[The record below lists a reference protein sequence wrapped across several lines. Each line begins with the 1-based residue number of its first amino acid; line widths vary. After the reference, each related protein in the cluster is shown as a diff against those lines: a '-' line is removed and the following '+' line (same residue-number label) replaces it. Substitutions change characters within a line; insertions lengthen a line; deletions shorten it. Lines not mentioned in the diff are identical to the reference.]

1 MHTIMQRSLQ
11 SHLEGIEGVL
21 LRDEPM
27 NRHTSWRV
35 GGKAEMFYVPTD
47 KASLV
52 QLMCQLPGNVP
63 VFWFGLGSNL
73 LVRDAGIP
81 GMVVCTFKGM
91 DEIERVDTESIYA
104 QAGVASAKLAKYCAR
119 HGLEGAEFLAGIPGS
134 FGGAVA
140 MNAGAFGGDTWSMIE
155 RIECLDRDGN
165 INWFDKSEIS
175 YQYRHVDLPE
185 NNWIVGA
192 QIKLKAIK
200 GLDLGRRIRELLK
213 TRGHSQP
220 VQSANAGSVFKN
232 PENDFAARLL
242 EEVGMK
248 GVSTGGAEYSGK
260 HANFIIN
267 KGSATADDIESL
279 IKLGQK
285 SVEQRFGIR
294 LEPEVR
300 IVGRSKPLET
310 GEGNDPGND

>member
-1 MHTIMQRSLQ
+1 MRTMIHRSLQ
-11 SHLEGIEGVL
+11 SHLEGVEGLL

-27 NRHTSWRV
+27 HKHTSWRV
-35 GGKAEMFYVPTD
+35 GGKAELFYVPTD

-63 VFWFGLGSNL
+63 VFWLGLGSNL

-91 DEIERVDTESIYA
+91 DEIERVDAERIYA
-104 QAGVASAKLAKYCAR
+104 QAGVSSSKLAKYCAR
-119 HGLEGAEFLAGIPGS
+119 RGLEGAEFLAGIPGS

-140 MNAGAFGGDTWSMIE
+140 MNAGAYGGDTWSLIE

-165 INWFDKSEIS
+165 INWFDKSEIT
-175 YQYRHVDLPE
+175 YQYRHVELPE

-200 GLDLGRRIRELLK
+200 GLDLVRRIRELLK
-213 TRGHSQP
+213 TRGNSQP

-242 EEVGMK
+242 EEAGMK
-248 GVSTGGAEYSGK
+248 GVAIGGAEYSHK
-260 HANFIIN
+260 HANFIVN
-267 KGSATADDIESL
+267 SGTATASDIESL
-279 IKLGQK
+279 IRLGQK
-285 SVEQRFGIR
+285 SVKQRFGTI

-300 IVGRSKPLET
+300 IVGRSQAVAK
-310 GEGNDPGND
+310 GEGDD

>member
-1 MHTIMQRSLQ
+1 MQRSLS

-27 NRHTSWRV
+27 DKHTSWRV
-35 GGKAEMFYVPTD
+35 GGKAEMFYVPVD

-91 DEIERVDTESIYA
+91 AEIERTGAESVYA
-104 QAGVASAKLAKYCAR
+104 QAGVTSAKLAKYCAR

-175 YQYRHVDLPE
+175 HQYRHVELPRD
-185 NNWIVGA
+185 NWIVGA

-213 TRGHSQP
+213 TRGNSQP
-220 VQSANAGSVFKN
+220 IQSANAGSVFKN

-242 EEVGMK
+242 DEAGMK
-248 GVSTGGAEYSGK
+248 GVCRGGAEYSNK

-267 KGSATADDIESL
+267 KGSATASDIEGL

-285 SVEQRFGIR
+285 TVKSHFGID

-300 IVGRSKPLET
+300 IVGSSKAAAARSNATEQ
-310 GEGNDPGND
+310 

>member
-1 MHTIMQRSLQ
+1 MRTVMNRSLQ
-11 SHLEGIEGVL
+11 SHLEGVEGVL
-21 LRDEPM
+21 LHDEPM
-27 NRHTSWRV
+27 DRHTSWRV

-81 GMVVCTFKGM
+81 GVVVCTFKGM
-91 DEIERVDTESIYA
+91 DEIERVDKESVYA
-104 QAGVASAKLAKYCAR
+104 QAGVASAKLAKFCAR
-119 HGLEGAEFLAGIPGS
+119 RGLEGAEFLAGIPGS

-155 RIECLDRDGN
+155 RIECLDREGN
-165 INWFDKSEIS
+165 ITWFEKSEIS
-175 YQYRHVDLPE
+175 YQYRYVDLPE
-185 NNWIVGA
+185 NNWIIGA
-192 QIKLKAIK
+192 QIKLKSIK

-213 TRGHSQP
+213 TRGNSQP

-232 PENDFAARLL
+232 PENDHAARLL

-248 GVSTGGAEYSGK
+248 GRAIGGAEYSTK

-267 KGSATADDIESL
+267 KGKATASDIEAL
-279 IKLGQK
+279 IELGRK
-285 SVEQRFGIR
+285 AVKQRFGIE

-300 IVGRSKPLET
+300 IVGQSKPIELE
-310 GEGNDPGND
+310 EHDA

>member
-1 MHTIMQRSLQ
+1 
-11 SHLEGIEGVL
+11 
-21 LRDEPM
+21 
-27 NRHTSWRV
+27 
-35 GGKAEMFYVPTD
+35 MFYVPID

-63 VFWFGLGSNL
+63 VFWMGLGSNI

-81 GMVVCTFKGM
+81 GVVVCTFKGM
-91 DEIERVDTESIYA
+91 DEIERVDSESVYA
-104 QAGVASAKLAKYCAR
+104 QAGVSSAKLAKYCAR

-175 YQYRHVDLPE
+175 YQYRHVELPE

-213 TRGHSQP
+213 TRGNSQP

-242 EEVGMK
+242 EEAGMK
-248 GVSTGGAEYSGK
+248 GVAEGGAEYSTK

-267 KGSATADDIESL
+267 TGDATASNIESL
-279 IKLGQK
+279 IRLGQK
-285 SVEQRFGIR
+285 SVKQRFGIE

-300 IVGRSKPLET
+300 IIGRSEVTEPEKVE
-310 GEGNDPGND
+310 GEQV

>member
-1 MHTIMQRSLQ
+1 MHSVMQRSLQ
-11 SHLEGIEGVL
+11 SHLDGVEGVIL
-21 LRDEPM
+21 HQEPM
-27 NRHTSWRV
+27 AKHTSWRV
-35 GGKAEMFYVPTD
+35 GGKAEMFYVPVD

-63 VFWFGLGSNL
+63 VLWMGLGSNI

-81 GMVVCTFKGM
+81 GVVVCTFRGL
-91 DEIERVDTESIYA
+91 DDIERVDSESVYA

-140 MNAGAFGGDTWSMIE
+140 MNAGAYGGDTWSMIE
-155 RIECLDRDGN
+155 RIECLDREGN
-165 INWFDKSEIS
+165 INWFDKGEIS

-185 NNWIVGA
+185 NNWIIGA

-213 TRGHSQP
+213 TRGNSQP

-242 EEVGMK
+242 EEAGMK
-248 GVSTGGAEYSGK
+248 GVAEGGAEYSIK

-267 KGSATADDIESL
+267 TGNATACDIESL
-279 IKLGQK
+279 ITLGQK
-285 SVEQRFGIR
+285 SVKQRFGID
-294 LEPEVR
+294 LVPEVR
-300 IVGRSKPLET
+300 IVGRADVTKPAKE
-310 GEGNDPGND
+310 EGADV

>member
-1 MHTIMQRSLQ
+1 MNRSLQ
-11 SHLEGIEGVL
+11 SHLEGVEGVL
-21 LRDEPM
+21 LHDEPM
-27 NRHTSWRV
+27 DRHTSWRV

-91 DEIERVDTESIYA
+91 DEIERVDKESVYA
-104 QAGVASAKLAKYCAR
+104 QAGVASAKLAKFCAR
-119 HGLEGAEFLAGIPGS
+119 RGLVGAEFLAGIPGS

-155 RIECLDRDGN
+155 RIECLDREGN
-165 INWFDKSEIS
+165 IAWFEKSEIS
-175 YQYRHVDLPE
+175 YQYRYVDLPE
-185 NNWIVGA
+185 NNWIIGA
-192 QIKLKAIK
+192 QIKLKSIK

-213 TRGHSQP
+213 TRGNSQP

-232 PENDFAARLL
+232 PENDHAARLL

-248 GVSTGGAEYSGK
+248 GRAIGGAEYSTK

-267 KGSATADDIESL
+267 KGNANASDIETL
-279 IKLGQK
+279 IELGRK
-285 SVEQRFGIR
+285 AVKQRFGIE

-300 IVGRSKPLET
+300 IVGQSKPIEP
-310 GEGNDPGND
+310 EVHDA

>member
-1 MHTIMQRSLQ
+1 MHSVIQRSLQ
-11 SHLEGIEGVL
+11 SHLDGVEGVL
-21 LRDEPM
+21 LHDEPM
-27 NRHTSWRV
+27 AKHTSWRV
-35 GGKAEMFYVPTD
+35 GGKAEMFYIPID

-52 QLMCQLPGNVP
+52 QLMCQLPRNVP
-63 VFWFGLGSNL
+63 VFWMGLGSNI
-73 LVRDAGIP
+73 LVRDAGLP
-81 GMVVCTFKGM
+81 GVVVCTFKGM
-91 DEIERVDTESIYA
+91 HEIERVGSESVYA

-175 YQYRHVDLPE
+175 YQYRHVELPE

-213 TRGHSQP
+213 TRGNSQP

-242 EEVGMK
+242 EEAGMK
-248 GVSTGGAEYSGK
+248 GVVEGGAEYSNK

-267 KGSATADDIESL
+267 TGSATARDIETL

-285 SVEQRFGIR
+285 SVKQRFGIE
-294 LEPEVR
+294 LDPEVR
-300 IVGRSKPLET
+300 IVGRAEVMEAEKK
-310 GEGNDPGND
+310 EGAYDV

>member
-1 MHTIMQRSLQ
+1 MHTVMNRSLQ
-11 SHLEGIEGVL
+11 SHLEGVEGVL
-21 LRDEPM
+21 LHDEPM
-27 NRHTSWRV
+27 DRHTSWRV

-91 DEIERVDTESIYA
+91 DEIERVDKESVYA
-104 QAGVASAKLAKYCAR
+104 QAGVASAKLAKFCAR
-119 HGLEGAEFLAGIPGS
+119 RGLVGAEFLAGIPGS

-155 RIECLDRDGN
+155 RIECLDREGN
-165 INWFDKSEIS
+165 IAWFEKSEIS
-175 YQYRHVDLPE
+175 YQYRYVDLPE
-185 NNWIVGA
+185 NNWIIGA
-192 QIKLKAIK
+192 QIKLKSIK

-213 TRGHSQP
+213 TRGNSQP

-232 PENDFAARLL
+232 PENDHAARLL

-248 GVSTGGAEYSGK
+248 GRAIGGAEYSTK

-267 KGSATADDIESL
+267 KGNANASDIETL
-279 IKLGQK
+279 IELGRK
-285 SVEQRFGIR
+285 AVKQRFGIE

-300 IVGRSKPLET
+300 IVGQSKPSEP
-310 GEGNDPGND
+310 EGHDA

>member
-1 MHTIMQRSLQ
+1 MHTVMNRSLQ
-11 SHLEGIEGVL
+11 SHLEGVEGVL
-21 LRDEPM
+21 LHDEPM
-27 NRHTSWRV
+27 DRHTSWRV

-91 DEIERVDTESIYA
+91 DEIERVDKESVYA
-104 QAGVASAKLAKYCAR
+104 QAGVASAKLAKFCAR
-119 HGLEGAEFLAGIPGS
+119 RGLVGAEFLAGIPGS

-155 RIECLDRDGN
+155 RIECLDREGN
-165 INWFDKSEIS
+165 IAWFEKSEIS
-175 YQYRHVDLPE
+175 YQYRYVDLPE
-185 NNWIVGA
+185 NNWIIGA
-192 QIKLKAIK
+192 QIKLKSIK

-213 TRGHSQP
+213 TRGSSQP

-232 PENDFAARLL
+232 PENDHAARLL

-248 GVSTGGAEYSGK
+248 GRAIGGAEYSTK

-267 KGSATADDIESL
+267 KGNANASDIEAL
-279 IKLGQK
+279 IELGRK
-285 SVEQRFGIR
+285 AVKQRFGIE

-300 IVGRSKPLET
+300 IVGQSKPIEP
-310 GEGNDPGND
+310 EVHDA

>member
-1 MHTIMQRSLQ
+1 MHAMMQRSLQ
-11 SHLEGIEGVL
+11 SHLEGIEGLL

-27 NRHTSWRV
+27 DKHTSWRV

-73 LVRDAGIP
+73 LVRDGGIP
-81 GMVVCTFKGM
+81 GVVVCTFKGM
-91 DEIERVDTESIYA
+91 GEIKRIDTESIYA
-104 QAGVASAKLAKYCAR
+104 QAGVSSAKLAKYCAR
-119 HGLEGAEFLAGIPGS
+119 RGLEGAEFLAGIPGS

-140 MNAGAFGGDTWSMIE
+140 MNAGAYGGDTWSMIE
-155 RIECLDRDGN
+155 RIECLDREGN
-165 INWFDKSEIS
+165 INWFDKSEIP

-185 NNWIVGA
+185 NNWVVGA
-192 QIKLKAIK
+192 EIKLKAIK
-200 GLDLGRRIRELLK
+200 GLDLLRRIRELLK

-232 PENDFAARLL
+232 PENDFAARML
-242 EEVGMK
+242 EDVGMK
-248 GVSTGGAEYSGK
+248 GTVIGGAEFSTK

-267 KGSATADDIESL
+267 KGSASAGDIESL
-279 IKLGQK
+279 IMLGKKLVK
-285 SVEQRFGIR
+285 KKFGIE

-300 IVGRSKPLET
+300 IVGCSEAIEVDEHH
-310 GEGNDPGND
+310 G

>member
-11 SHLEGIEGVL
+11 SHLEGIEGVI

-27 NRHTSWRV
+27 HKHTSWRV
-35 GGKAEMFYVPTD
+35 GGTADMFYVPTD

-63 VFWFGLGSNL
+63 VLWIGLGSNL
-73 LVRDAGIP
+73 LVRDGGIR

-91 DEIERVDTESIYA
+91 DAIERVDSEHVYA
-104 QAGVASAKLAKYCAR
+104 QAGVTSAKLARYCAR

-140 MNAGAFGGDTWSMIE
+140 MNAGAFGGDTWTLVE
-155 RIECLDRDGN
+155 RIECLDREGN
-165 INWFDKSEIS
+165 ISWFDKGEIRH
-175 YQYRHVDLPE
+175 QYRHVELPE
-185 NNWIVGA
+185 NHWIIGA
-192 QIKLKAIK
+192 QIRLNAIR
-200 GLDLGRRIRELLK
+200 GLDLLRRIRELLK
-213 TRGHSQP
+213 TRGVTQP
-220 VQSANAGSVFKN
+220 VQTANAGSVFKN

-242 EEVGMK
+242 EEAGMK
-248 GVSTGGAEYSGK
+248 GTSVGDAEYSTK

-267 KGSATADDIESL
+267 RGKASAADIERL
-279 IKLGQK
+279 IELGRK
-285 SVEQRFGIR
+285 TVSERFGIE

-300 IVGRSKPLET
+300 IVGERSRQPAEVD
-310 GEGNDPGND
+310 ND

>member
-1 MHTIMQRSLQ
+1 MNRSLQ
-11 SHLEGIEGVL
+11 SHLEGVEGVL
-21 LRDEPM
+21 LHDEPM
-27 NRHTSWRV
+27 DRHTSWRV

-91 DEIERVDTESIYA
+91 DEIERVDKESVYA
-104 QAGVASAKLAKYCAR
+104 QAGVASAKLAKFCAR
-119 HGLEGAEFLAGIPGS
+119 RGLVGAEFLAGIPGS

-155 RIECLDRDGN
+155 RIECLDREGN
-165 INWFDKSEIS
+165 IAWFEKSEIS
-175 YQYRHVDLPE
+175 YQYRYVDLPE
-185 NNWIVGA
+185 NNWIIGA
-192 QIKLKAIK
+192 QIKLKSIK

-213 TRGHSQP
+213 TRGSSQP

-232 PENDFAARLL
+232 PENDHAARLL

-248 GVSTGGAEYSGK
+248 GRAIGGAEYSTK

-267 KGSATADDIESL
+267 KGNANASDIEAL
-279 IKLGQK
+279 IELGRK
-285 SVEQRFGIR
+285 AVKQRFGIE

-300 IVGRSKPLET
+300 IVGQSKPIEP
-310 GEGNDPGND
+310 EVHDA

>member
-1 MHTIMQRSLQ
+1 LHQ
-11 SHLEGIEGVL
+11 
-21 LRDEPM
+21 EPM
-27 NRHTSWRV
+27 AKHTSWRV
-35 GGKAEMFYVPTD
+35 GGKAEMFYVPVD

-63 VFWFGLGSNL
+63 VLWMGLGSNI

-81 GMVVCTFKGM
+81 GVVVCTFRGL
-91 DEIERVDTESIYA
+91 DDIERVDSESVYA

-140 MNAGAFGGDTWSMIE
+140 MNAGAYGGDTWSMIE
-155 RIECLDRDGN
+155 RIECLDREGN
-165 INWFDKSEIS
+165 INWFDKREIS
-175 YQYRHVDLPE
+175 YHYRHVDLPE
-185 NNWIVGA
+185 NNWIIGA

-200 GLDLGRRIRELLK
+200 GLDLGKRIRELLK
-213 TRGHSQP
+213 TRGNSQP

-248 GVSTGGAEYSGK
+248 GVAEGGAEYSIK

-267 KGSATADDIESL
+267 TGNATARDIESL

-285 SVEQRFGIR
+285 SVKQRFGID

-300 IVGRSKPLET
+300 IVGRADVTKPAKE
-310 GEGNDPGND
+310 EGADV

>member
-1 MHTIMQRSLQ
+1 MHTVMNRSLR
-11 SHLEGIEGVL
+11 SHLEGVEGVL
-21 LRDEPM
+21 LHDEPM
-27 NRHTSWRV
+27 DRHTSWRV

-91 DEIERVDTESIYA
+91 DEIERVDKESVYA
-104 QAGVASAKLAKYCAR
+104 QAGVACAKLAKFCAR
-119 HGLEGAEFLAGIPGS
+119 RGLVGAEFLAGIPGS

-155 RIECLDRDGN
+155 RIECLDREGN
-165 INWFDKSEIS
+165 IAWFEKSEIS
-175 YQYRHVDLPE
+175 YQYRYVDLPE
-185 NNWIVGA
+185 NNWIIGA
-192 QIKLKAIK
+192 QIKLKSIK

-213 TRGHSQP
+213 TRGNSQP

-232 PENDFAARLL
+232 PENDHAARLL

-248 GVSTGGAEYSGK
+248 GRAIGGAEYSTK

-267 KGSATADDIESL
+267 KGNANASDIEAL
-279 IKLGQK
+279 IELGRK
-285 SVEQRFGIR
+285 AVKQRFGIE

-300 IVGRSKPLET
+300 IVGQSKPIEP
-310 GEGNDPGND
+310 EVHDA

>member
-1 MHTIMQRSLQ
+1 MHNIMQRSLN

-27 NRHTSWRV
+27 DKHTSWRV

-91 DEIERVDTESIYA
+91 SEIERIDEESIYA
-104 QAGVASAKLAKYCAR
+104 QAGVTSAKLAKYCAR

-140 MNAGAFGGDTWSMIE
+140 MNAGAYGGDTWSMIE

-175 YQYRHVDLPE
+175 YQYRHVELPE

-192 QIKLKAIK
+192 QIKLKVIK

-213 TRGHSQP
+213 TRGRSQP

-242 EEVGMK
+242 DEAGMK
-248 GVSTGGAEYSGK
+248 GTSIGGAEYSSK

-267 KGSATADDIESL
+267 KGAATATDIEDL

-285 SVEQRFGIR
+285 MVKHQFGID

-300 IVGRSKPLET
+300 IVGSSVGPAV
-310 GEGNDPGND
+310 GEVYD

>member
-1 MHTIMQRSLQ
+1 MHTVMNRSLR
-11 SHLEGIEGVL
+11 SHLEGVEGVL
-21 LRDEPM
+21 LHDEPM
-27 NRHTSWRV
+27 DRHTSWRV

-91 DEIERVDTESIYA
+91 DEIERVDKESVYA
-104 QAGVASAKLAKYCAR
+104 QAGVASAKLAKFCAR
-119 HGLEGAEFLAGIPGS
+119 RGLVGAEFLAGIPGS

-155 RIECLDRDGN
+155 RIECLDREGN
-165 INWFDKSEIS
+165 IAWFEKSEIS
-175 YQYRHVDLPE
+175 YQYRYVDLPE
-185 NNWIVGA
+185 NNWIIGA
-192 QIKLKAIK
+192 QIKLKSIK

-213 TRGHSQP
+213 TRGNSQP

-232 PENDFAARLL
+232 PENDHAARLL

-248 GVSTGGAEYSGK
+248 GRAIGGAEYSTK

-267 KGSATADDIESL
+267 KGNANASDIEAL
-279 IKLGQK
+279 IELGRK
-285 SVEQRFGIR
+285 AVKQRFGIE

-300 IVGRSKPLET
+300 IVGQSKPIEP
-310 GEGNDPGND
+310 EVHDA

>member
-1 MHTIMQRSLQ
+1 MHSVMQRPLQ
-11 SHLEGIEGVL
+11 SHLDGVEGVIL
-21 LRDEPM
+21 HQEPM
-27 NRHTSWRV
+27 AKHTSWRV
-35 GGKAEMFYVPTD
+35 GGKAEMFYVPVD

-63 VFWFGLGSNL
+63 VLWMGLGSNI

-81 GMVVCTFKGM
+81 GVVVCTFRGL
-91 DEIERVDTESIYA
+91 DDIERVDSESVYA

-140 MNAGAFGGDTWSMIE
+140 MNAGAYGGDTWSMIE
-155 RIECLDRDGN
+155 RIECLDREGN
-165 INWFDKSEIS
+165 INWFDKREIS

-185 NNWIVGA
+185 NNWIIGA
-192 QIKLKAIK
+192 QIKLKVIK

-213 TRGHSQP
+213 TRGNSQP

-248 GVSTGGAEYSGK
+248 GVAEGGAEYSIK

-267 KGSATADDIESL
+267 TGNATARDIESL

-285 SVEQRFGIR
+285 SVKQRFGID

-300 IVGRSKPLET
+300 IVGCADVTKPAKE
-310 GEGNDPGND
+310 EGADV

>member
-1 MHTIMQRSLQ
+1 MHSVMQRSLQ
-11 SHLEGIEGVL
+11 SHLDGVEGEIL
-21 LRDEPM
+21 HQEPM
-27 NRHTSWRV
+27 AKHTSWRV
-35 GGKAEMFYVPTD
+35 GGKAEMFYVPVD

-63 VFWFGLGSNL
+63 VLWMGLGSNI

-81 GMVVCTFKGM
+81 GVVVCTFRGL
-91 DEIERVDTESIYA
+91 DDIERVDSESVYA

-140 MNAGAFGGDTWSMIE
+140 MNAGAYGGDTWSMIE
-155 RIECLDRDGN
+155 RIECLDREGN
-165 INWFDKSEIS
+165 INWFDKREIS

-185 NNWIVGA
+185 NNWIIGA
-192 QIKLKAIK
+192 QIKLKVIK

-213 TRGHSQP
+213 TRGNSQP

-232 PENDFAARLL
+232 PENNFAARLL
-242 EEVGMK
+242 EEAGMK
-248 GVSTGGAEYSGK
+248 GVAEGGAEYSIK

-267 KGSATADDIESL
+267 TGNATARDIESL

-285 SVEQRFGIR
+285 SVKQRFGID

-300 IVGRSKPLET
+300 IVGRADVTKPAKE
-310 GEGNDPGND
+310 EGADV

>member
-1 MHTIMQRSLQ
+1 MHTVMNRSLQ
-11 SHLEGIEGVL
+11 SHLEGVEGVL
-21 LRDEPM
+21 LHDEPM
-27 NRHTSWRV
+27 DRHTSWRV

-91 DEIERVDTESIYA
+91 DEIERVDKESVYA
-104 QAGVASAKLAKYCAR
+104 QAGVASAKLAKFCAR
-119 HGLEGAEFLAGIPGS
+119 RGLVGAEFLAGIPGS

-155 RIECLDRDGN
+155 RIECLDREGN
-165 INWFDKSEIS
+165 IAWFEKSEIS
-175 YQYRHVDLPE
+175 YQYRYVDLPE
-185 NNWIVGA
+185 NNWIIGA
-192 QIKLKAIK
+192 QIKLKSIK

-213 TRGHSQP
+213 TRGNSQP

-232 PENDFAARLL
+232 PENDHAARLL

-248 GVSTGGAEYSGK
+248 GRAIGGAEYSTK

-267 KGSATADDIESL
+267 KGNANASDIETL
-279 IKLGQK
+279 IELGRK
-285 SVEQRFGIR
+285 AVKQRFGIE

-300 IVGRSKPLET
+300 IVGQSKPSEP
-310 GEGNDPGND
+310 ECHDA

>member
-1 MHTIMQRSLQ
+1 MRTIIQRSLQ
-11 SHLEGIEGVL
+11 SHLEGIEGLL

-27 NRHTSWRV
+27 HKHTSWRV
-35 GGKAEMFYVPTD
+35 GGNAELFYVPTD

-81 GMVVCTFKGM
+81 GVVVCTFKGM
-91 DEIERVDTESIYA
+91 NEIERVDAESIYA
-104 QAGVASAKLAKYCAR
+104 QAGVTSSKLAKYCAR

-140 MNAGAFGGDTWSMIE
+140 MNAGAYGGDTWSMIE

-165 INWFDKSEIS
+165 ISWFDKSEIS

-200 GLDLGRRIRELLK
+200 GLDLVRRIRELLK
-213 TRGHSQP
+213 TRGNAQP

-242 EEVGMK
+242 EEAGMK
-248 GVSTGGAEYSGK
+248 GVAIGGAEYSQK

-267 KGSATADDIESL
+267 TGTATASDIESL

-285 SVEQRFGIR
+285 AVKQRFGTS

-300 IVGRSKPLET
+300 IVGRSEAIVK
-310 GEGNDPGND
+310 GEGDD

>member
-1 MHTIMQRSLQ
+1 MHTVMNRSLQ
-11 SHLEGIEGVL
+11 SHLEGVEGVL
-21 LRDEPM
+21 LHDEPM
-27 NRHTSWRV
+27 DRHTSWRV

-91 DEIERVDTESIYA
+91 DEIERVDKESVYA
-104 QAGVASAKLAKYCAR
+104 QAGVASAKLAKFCAR
-119 HGLEGAEFLAGIPGS
+119 RGLVGAEFLAGIPGS

-155 RIECLDRDGN
+155 RIECLDREGN
-165 INWFDKSEIS
+165 IAWFEKSEIS
-175 YQYRHVDLPE
+175 YQYRYVDLPE
-185 NNWIVGA
+185 NNWIIGA
-192 QIKLKAIK
+192 QIKLKSIK

-213 TRGHSQP
+213 TRGNSQP

-232 PENDFAARLL
+232 PENDHAARLL

-248 GVSTGGAEYSGK
+248 GRAIGGAEYSTK

-267 KGSATADDIESL
+267 KGNANASDIETL
-279 IKLGQK
+279 IELGRK
-285 SVEQRFGIR
+285 AVKQRFGIE

-300 IVGRSKPLET
+300 IVGQSKPIEP
-310 GEGNDPGND
+310 EVHDA

>member
-1 MHTIMQRSLQ
+1 MNRSLR
-11 SHLEGIEGVL
+11 SHLEGVEGVL
-21 LRDEPM
+21 LHDEPM
-27 NRHTSWRV
+27 DRHTSWRV

-91 DEIERVDTESIYA
+91 DEIERVDKESVYA
-104 QAGVASAKLAKYCAR
+104 QAGVASAKLAKFCAR
-119 HGLEGAEFLAGIPGS
+119 RGLVGAEFLAGIPGS

-155 RIECLDRDGN
+155 RIECLDREGN
-165 INWFDKSEIS
+165 IAWFEKSEIS
-175 YQYRHVDLPE
+175 YQYRYVDLPE
-185 NNWIVGA
+185 NNWIIGA
-192 QIKLKAIK
+192 QIKLKSIK

-213 TRGHSQP
+213 TRGNSQP

-232 PENDFAARLL
+232 PENDHAARLL

-248 GVSTGGAEYSGK
+248 GRAIGGAEYSTK

-267 KGSATADDIESL
+267 KGNANASDIEAL
-279 IKLGQK
+279 IELGRK
-285 SVEQRFGIR
+285 AVKQRFGIE

-300 IVGRSKPLET
+300 IVGQSKPIEP
-310 GEGNDPGND
+310 EVHDA

>member
-1 MHTIMQRSLQ
+1 MHTVMNRSLQ
-11 SHLEGIEGVL
+11 SHLEGVEGVL
-21 LRDEPM
+21 LHDEPM
-27 NRHTSWRV
+27 DRHTSWRV

-91 DEIERVDTESIYA
+91 DEIERVDKESVYA
-104 QAGVASAKLAKYCAR
+104 QAGVASAKLAKFCAR
-119 HGLEGAEFLAGIPGS
+119 RGLVGAEFLAGIPGS

-155 RIECLDRDGN
+155 RIECLDREGN
-165 INWFDKSEIS
+165 IAWFEKSEIS
-175 YQYRHVDLPE
+175 YQYRYVDLPE
-185 NNWIVGA
+185 NNWIIGA
-192 QIKLKAIK
+192 QIKLKSIK

-213 TRGHSQP
+213 TRGNSQP

-232 PENDFAARLL
+232 PENDHAARLL

-248 GVSTGGAEYSGK
+248 GRAIGGAEYSTK

-267 KGSATADDIESL
+267 KGNANASDIEAL
-279 IKLGQK
+279 IELGRK
-285 SVEQRFGIR
+285 AVKQRFGIE

-300 IVGRSKPLET
+300 IVGQSKPIEP
-310 GEGNDPGND
+310 EVHDA